1 MSVAFCYLRV
11 VGRGFARVILP
22 ELLLDRSGFKGDALS
37 CTAAVLVDIGIAMD
51 LSFDLCKQEILAREL
66 VPVLNGW
73 HRAPRDMNIVMS
85 EQNEENAQLVQFAKW
100 LADREIID
108 NKARWAPMFL
118 RFGGNQ
124 AE

>member
-1 MSVAFCYLRV
+1 MWHD
-11 VGRGFARVILP
+11 I
-22 ELLLDRSGFKGDALS
+22 GFKGDALF
-37 CTAAVLVDIGIAMD
+37 CKAAVLADIGIAMD
-51 LSFDLCKQEILAREL
+51 LSFDLCKLEILAGEL

-73 HRAPRDMNIVMS
+73 HCAPWDMNIVMS
-85 EQNEENAQLVQFAKW
+85 EKNEENAQLVQFAKW

>member
-1 MSVAFCYLRV
+1 M
-11 VGRGFARVILP
+11 
-22 ELLLDRSGFKGDALS
+22 
-37 CTAAVLVDIGIAMD
+37 T
-51 LSFDLCKQEILAREL
+51 
-66 VPVLNGW
+66 
-73 HRAPRDMNIVMS
+73 IVMS
-85 EQNEENAQLVQFAKW
+85 EKNEENAQLVQCAKW

>member
-1 MSVAFCYLRV
+1 
-11 VGRGFARVILP
+11 
-22 ELLLDRSGFKGDALS
+22 
-37 CTAAVLVDIGIAMD
+37 MD
-51 LSFDLCKQEILAREL
+51 LSFDLCNQEILAGEL

-73 HRAPRDMNIVMS
+73 HRAPWNMNIVMN
-85 EQNEENAQLVQFAKW
+85 EKNEESTQLVQFAKW